1 MQFFKKNTHCRPDE
15 QKAGTFE
22 NRISTDVMDARGYLA
37 DILKIVMEALNA
49 TGVLRL
55 TRGAGTKDATGTWN
69 GVIGVVVSGVSL

>member
-1 MQFFKKNTHCRPDE
+1 
-15 QKAGTFE
+15 
-22 NRISTDVMDARGYLA
+22 MDARGYLA